1 MRALAL
7 VFPLFLALAGPAGS
21 TLSPAAVVRA
31 WSSALNRN
39 DNEAAANLFARNAV
53 VSQPG
58 YVYVLRTH
66 KLAVEWNSGF
76 PCAGHI
82 TSLRVNGN
90 AVRAEFVLGQ
100 RPKHHCAGP
109 GQAAAVLFHVRDGK
123 ITRWQE
129 VAPATA

>member
-1 MRALAL
+1 MRALVL
-7 VFPLFLALAGPAGS
+7 VLLFLAFPGSASS
-21 TLSPAAVVRA
+21 TLSPSTVVRA

-58 YVYVLRTH
+58 YVYVLKTH
-66 KLAVEWNSGF
+66 KMAVDWNSGF
-76 PCAGHI
+76 PCAGRI

-90 AVRAEFVLGQ
+90 AVRADFVLGQ
-100 RPKHHCAGP
+100 RPEHRCGGP
-109 GQAAAVLFHVRDGK
+109 GEAAAVLFRVRDGK

-129 VAPATA
+129 VSPVAA